1 LPPNAGFIES
11 RVHRFI
17 KEYGL
22 VAGGEKVLVAVS
34 GGQDSVCMLKVLN
47 SLKDMLNIQ
56 LHAAHLDHCL
66 RGVESDADAKY
77 VGELTAKLG
86 IPCSIEKRDVKEWN
100 KQSKTSLEEAAREV
114 RYRFLDEVARQ
125 AGAMRVA
132 VGHTRDDQV
141 ETTLMHYLRGAG
153 LQGLRGLR
161 AAAPM
166 PYGNKEDGIWVV
178 RPLLKVSRQE
188 TAAYCQ
194 SNDLKPV
201 CDSSNS
207 DTKLL
212 RNRIRL
218 ELIPLLRQYNPEID
232 DALVRLADLA
242 GEDADFI
249 DEQAA
254 TACGAIATRE
264 GCLTCLDSGRLR
276 GLPLSLQRRVFRIVL
291 EQSYGSLRDI
301 ESIHVEAL
309 VSLLFSNTGKRVHL
323 PVGIMATNERNRMV
337 ISGRDAPA
345 CPWPVLEQDYVL
357 NIPGETRLPG
367 WRVTAD
373 LMSENFFRE
382 DDIFSASF
390 DISRSGRQLT
400 VRGRHTG
407 DRLHPLGMAHS
418 RKLQDFMVD
427 SAIPRSWRDSVPIVC
442 SGKEIIWVVG
452 WRIDDRVKVTTG
464 TEGVLRLEFHRAESF

>member
-1 LPPNAGFIES
+1 MPPHAGFIES

-34 GGQDSVCMLKVLN
+34 GGPDSVCMLKVLN
-47 SLKDMLNIQ
+47 NLKEILKIQ
-56 LHAAHLDHCL
+56 LYAAHLDHCL
-66 RGVESDADAKY
+66 RVGESDADAKY

-86 IPCSIEKRDVKEWN
+86 IPCNIEKRDVEHWH

-114 RYRFLDEVARQ
+114 RYRFLEEVARQ
-125 AGAMRVA
+125 VGATRVA

-153 LQGLRGLR
+153 VQGLRGLR
-161 AAAPM
+161 AAAPI

-178 RPLLKVSRQE
+178 RPLLKASRRE
-188 TAAYCQ
+188 TAEYCQ
-194 SNDLKPV
+194 SHDLKPC
-201 CDSSNS
+201 CDPSNN
-207 DTKLL
+207 DTKFL

-249 DEQAA
+249 DEKASAA
-254 TACGAIATRE
+254 CSAVATRE
-264 GCLTCLDSGRLR
+264 GCLTCLDSGKLR
-276 GLPLSLQRRVFRIVL
+276 ILPLALQRRVFRIVL

-301 ESIHVEAL
+301 EASHVEAL
-309 VSLLFSNTGKRVHL
+309 VSLLFSNTGKCVHL
-323 PVGIMATNERNRMV
+323 PGGIMATNERNRMV
-337 ISGRDAPA
+337 ISGQDAPT
-345 CPWPVLEQDYVL
+345 CPWPVLDQAYGL

-373 LMSENFFRE
+373 LIGENFYRE

-390 DISRSGRQLT
+390 DLSRAGRQLT
-400 VRGRHTG
+400 VRGRRPG
-407 DRLHPLGMAHS
+407 DRFHPLGMAHS
-418 RKLQDFMVD
+418 HKLQDFMVD

-442 SGKEIIWVVG
+442 SPGQIIWVAG

-464 TEGVLRLEFHRAESF
+464 TDRVLRLEFHRSD

>member
-1 LPPNAGFIES
+1 MPPNAGFIES

-34 GGQDSVCMLKVLN
+34 GGPDSVCMLKVLN
-47 SLKDMLNIQ
+47 NLKDILKIQ

-66 RGVESDADAKY
+66 RGGESDADAKY
-77 VGELTAKLG
+77 VGELTEKLG
-86 IPCSIEKRDVKEWN
+86 IPCSIEKRDAGQWHKQN
-100 KQSKTSLEEAAREV
+100 KISLEEAAREV
-114 RYRFLDEVARQ
+114 RYRFLEETARQ
-125 AGAMRVA
+125 VGATRVA

-153 LQGLRGLR
+153 MQGLRGLR
-161 AAAPM
+161 AAAPI

-178 RPLLKVSRQE
+178 RPLLKASRRE
-188 TAAYCQ
+188 TAAYCRLH
-194 SNDLKPV
+194 DLKPC
-201 CDSSNS
+201 CDPSNS
-207 DTKLL
+207 DTKFL

-242 GEDADFI
+242 GEDADFM
-249 DEQAA
+249 DEKASAA
-254 TACGAIATRE
+254 CSAVATRE
-264 GCLTCLDSGRLR
+264 GCLTCLDSGKLR
-276 GLPLSLQRRVFRIVL
+276 SLPLALQRRVFRIVL

-301 ESIHVEAL
+301 EAAHTEAL
-309 VSLLFSNTGKRVHL
+309 VKLLFGNTGKCVHL
-323 PVGIMATNERNRMV
+323 PGGIMATNERNRMV
-337 ISGRDAPA
+337 ISGQDAPA
-345 CPWPVLEQDYVL
+345 CTWPVLEQAYPL
-357 NIPGETRLPG
+357 NVPGETRLPG

-373 LMSENFFRE
+373 LMGENFFRE

-390 DISRSGRQLT
+390 DISKSGRQLT
-400 VRGRHTG
+400 VRGRRPG
-407 DRLHPLGMAHS
+407 DRFRPLGMAHS

-427 SAIPRSWRDSVPIVC
+427 SAIPRSWRDIVPIVC
-442 SGKEIIWVVG
+442 SPQQIIWVTG

-464 TEGVLRLEFHRAESF
+464 TDGVLRLEFHRAE